1 MQADSM
7 MEVRD
12 QSSNLVAF
20 PSSLGLRFDLEHSRI
35 RFRLNGDSKHSVPKG
50 RTMTESS
57 SDTSKLTLLGASKT
71 EYHFE
76 APNADMLEVF
86 DNKHQEAPYVVG
98 LDCTEFTSLCP
109 MTGQPDF
116 GRIEITYVPNRLCVE
131 SKSLKL
137 YLFSYRNHG
146 AFHEDCVNIIADD
159 LASKISPLYLRV
171 FGDFNVR
178 GGIAIRPMAIRSDL
192 AKSGVEDSII
202 ERLMSDYDRIRT
214 R

>member
-1 MQADSM
+1 
-7 MEVRD
+7 
-12 QSSNLVAF
+12 
-20 PSSLGLRFDLEHSRI
+20 
-35 RFRLNGDSKHSVPKG
+35 
-50 RTMTESS
+50 
-57 SDTSKLTLLGASKT
+57 
-71 EYHFE
+71 
-76 APNADMLEVF
+76 
-86 DNKHQEAPYVVG
+86 
-98 LDCTEFTSLCP
+98 

-192 AKSGVEDSII
+192 AKSGVEVSII